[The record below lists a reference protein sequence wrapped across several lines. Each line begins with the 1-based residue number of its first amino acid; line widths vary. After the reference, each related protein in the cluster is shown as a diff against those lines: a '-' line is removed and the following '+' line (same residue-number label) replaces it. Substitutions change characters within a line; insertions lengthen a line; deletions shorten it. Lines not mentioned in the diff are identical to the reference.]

1 MLTRYGDIIRNR
13 NLKLLAIVTGIC
25 LIVPAPR
32 TEAEPAVDG
41 FFTAAQRAAVK
52 KGVIITRASVKNGD
66 RFNIPERMSVTLPLS
81 PHIPRALADFE
92 ILAEERAFMPF
103 DYTGPRKLSFYN
115 GLFAFSRFT
124 GMRYYSRTDKKMLTC
139 ILDSGRISAPGG
151 QVLAD
156 PVYTSAE
163 PRREGY
169 FRVRDNRFGDI
180 VFANAV
186 LNRGGSFIINSACTH
201 PLTRMGITIA
211 EKEEYRMISVFIHN
225 PADRGFYYYGLHAL
239 RVRSGFFISSG
250 LLNAD
255 SFANRIRAETVR
267 RASLLGLDWSAKIR
281 P

>member
-1 MLTRYGDIIRNR
+1 MSKT
-13 NLKLLAIVTGIC
+13 LLLSVICVFFLSAGAWADGSVTDFFS
-25 LIVPAPR
+25 PA
-32 TEAEPAVDG
+32 EK
-41 FFTAAQRAAVK
+41 AAVK
-52 KGVIITRASVKNGD
+52 KGAIITRALLKGGD
-66 RFNIPERMSVTLPLS
+66 GFNLPAGRALTLPVS
-81 PHIPRALADFE
+81 PQIPRTLAGFE

-103 DYTGPRKLSFYN
+103 DLAGPGRLRFYN
-115 GLFAFSRFT
+115 SLFAFSRFT
-124 GMRYYSRTDKKMLTC
+124 GMRYYSRTDKKMLTY
-139 ILDSGRISAPGG
+139 ILDSRRISAPGG

-156 PVYTSAE
+156 PVYPSVE
-163 PRREGY
+163 PRRDGY
-169 FRVRDNRFGDI
+169 FKVRDNRFGDI

-186 LNRGGSFIINSACTH
+186 LNRGESFIITSACTH
-201 PLTRMGITIA
+201 PLSRMGITIA
-211 EKEEYRMISVFIHN
+211 EKDEYRLISVFIHN